1 MLKKIGPE
9 SFDVVYAIM
18 KKSFPDSER
27 RPYNE
32 QKKLLKRKDYS
43 IYVIEDTAGSGIK
56 AFITVY
62 EFKNFLF
69 VEHFAVDSCYR
80 SQGLG
85 SLILKEL
92 LRIVNLPVCLEVELP
107 YTEIAA
113 KRIEFYKRCGFVL
126 NLFPYSQPPI
136 TQGQTSVPM
145 YIMSSGKALSQNEY
159 TIVKNTLYK
168 QVYDFSPL

>member
-1 MLKKIGPE
+1 MLKKINSE
-9 SFDVVYAIM
+9 NFDAVYSIM
-18 KKSFPDSER
+18 EKSFPDNER
-27 RPYNE
+27 RPYNQ
-32 QKKLLKRKDYS
+32 QKKLLERKDYS
-43 IYVIEDTAGSGIK
+43 IYVIENDAGSGIK

-62 EFKNFLF
+62 EFETFVF
-69 VEHFAVDSCYR
+69 VEHFAVDSRYR

-107 YTEIAA
+107 DNRIAA